1 MCHLSG
7 FQKILD
13 INYTRIGLSI
23 NVKLSLGKRLGTRQK
38 TIQSRSQEIQNH
50 ARSYRVR
57 DQKYYYCRIRR
68 KLPLLNSLHY
78 AIFAKAIFK
87 LSKKDSLYL
96 E

>member
-1 MCHLSG
+1 MCHITG

-23 NVKLSLGKRLGTRQK
+23 NVKLSLGKLLGTRQK

-50 ARSYRVR
+50 ARSYRML
-57 DQKYYYCRIRR
+57 DQKYFYWGIRR
-68 KLPLLNSLHY
+68 KLPWLNSLHY
-78 AIFAKAIFK
+78 TIFAKAMFK
-87 LSKKDSLYL
+87 LSKNDSRYL